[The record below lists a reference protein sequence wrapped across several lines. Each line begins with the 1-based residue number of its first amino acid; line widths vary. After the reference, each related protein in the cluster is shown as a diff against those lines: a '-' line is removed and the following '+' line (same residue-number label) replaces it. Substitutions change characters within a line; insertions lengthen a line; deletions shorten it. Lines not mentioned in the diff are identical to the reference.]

1 MKHFIYLS
9 LLFLMSG
16 CSQRQPPSPALWDA
30 PHRTFALANAAGEV
44 LMTASEVS
52 IRLSDGRTIRTTQP
66 RYRLDVDEQATVTQ
80 LHFTDQQ
87 KELDIS
93 LHIAFLDE
101 RTCRLEAELSN
112 QSEKP
117 MYLDRINMIS
127 GTLTGQKPD
136 TTQVLITS
144 ADWQNNTPVQ
154 FIAPGTPPAE
164 SMYTLA
170 IREPSVAAGFLAGKQ
185 HFNHFTLQDTVGSL
199 RLSAWG
205 EGNGC
210 ELPPGTQRA
219 MDPLFLAFHDNAL
232 QQLERF
238 ADLAAHENDVQ
249 LWPENRAV
257 WCTWYAG
264 WNREKMYSYKN
275 GIAAG
280 IQENIPAIKANF
292 LDRGANTM
300 RICDDHIAYGDWRDT
315 TRAFPNGLSQS
326 AEIIDE
332 AGLIPGVWYPTYWAS
347 TESEVYAQ
355 HPEWFALEENG
366 EPYLLKDE
374 FQNRS
379 RLAAPHKFLTFDTS
393 VPAVQDYFEQ
403 TARRWRQQ
411 GFRYVTND
419 FLAFA
424 TLPPR
429 YHDPTV
435 SKAQV
440 LRKGLEAVKRGLG
453 NDVFYRTIGAQ
464 FGTAMGLSHDM
475 RISGDSHGDQP
486 FAYHRTGAVWY
497 YNHRVWLNDPSA
509 IVFMRYGETRDAEWN
524 KMWISWIALAGTVM
538 TYGEQL
544 NELPDEYIEV
554 YQRMFPP
561 LNRPGRPLDLWEN
574 QPFMLWGMQP
584 DEADDTFGLF
594 GVFDLE
600 SDEATKVTL
609 NLDEVMRRIRGWQ
622 PSEEAPAQYLL
633 WDFWEKKLLTSD
645 EHRLDVTV
653 DPRSCRLFALRP
665 NQGHPQLLGTSGHF
679 SMGFIETD
687 ALAWD
692 ANQRSLAGQVQ
703 GNGGDPT
710 QLYFYVPDG
719 FALRKTT
726 LDGGPVNS
734 TLAHNV
740 LTVQVPATDQMRPF
754 RLEFSA
760 GETHTAVTRPFTP
773 GTIANKMTKK

>member
-1 MKHFIYLS
+1 MT
-9 LLFLMSG
+9 
-16 CSQRQPPSPALWDA
+16 D
-30 PHRTFALANAAGEV
+30 NA
-44 LMTASEVS
+44 VS
-52 IRLSDGRTIRTTQP
+52 MILTDGQTISTTQP
-66 RYRLDVDEQATVTQ
+66 RYRLEVNDQATATR
-80 LHFTDQQ
+80 LNFTDQQ
-87 KELDIS
+87 AQLDIS
-93 LHIAFLDE
+93 LSIEFLDE
-101 RTCRLEAELSN
+101 RACRLEATLSN
-112 QSEKP
+112 RSGQSV
-117 MYLDRINMIS
+117 LVDRIEMIS
-127 GTLTGQKPD
+127 GLLAGQKPD

-144 ADWQNNTPVQ
+144 SDWQNETPIQ
-154 FIAPGTPPAE
+154 FLTPDTPSAE

-170 IREPSVAAGFLAGKQ
+170 IRQPSVAAGFLAGKQ
-185 HFNHFTLQDTVGSL
+185 HFNHFTLQDTLGSL

-210 ELPPGTQRA
+210 ELLPGNERA
-219 MDPLFLAFHDNAL
+219 MDPLFLSFHDHAL

-238 ADLAAHENDVQ
+238 ADLAAQENDVH

-292 LDRGANTM
+292 LARGANTM

-347 TESEVYAQ
+347 TGSEVYQQ

-379 RLAAPHKFLTFDTS
+379 RLEEPYKFLTFDTS
-393 VPAVQDYFEQ
+393 VPAVQNYFEQ
-403 TARRWRQQ
+403 TARRWREQ

-424 TLPPR
+424 TYPPR

-453 NDVFYRTIGAQ
+453 DEVFYRTIGAQ
-464 FGTAMGLSHDM
+464 FGTAMGLAHDM

-497 YNHRVWLNDPSA
+497 YNHRVWLNDPPPPPPSA
-509 IVFMRYGETRDAEWN
+509 IVFMRYGEARDADWN

-544 NELPDEYIEV
+544 NELPEEYIEV

-584 DEADDTFGLF
+584 NETDDTFGLF

-600 SDEATKVTL
+600 STVPTDVAL
-609 NLDEVMRRIRGWQ
+609 NLDEVMARINGWKQ
-622 PSEEAPAQYLL
+622 PATAPGQYLL
-633 WDFWEKKLLTSD
+633 WDFWEKKLLTSN
-645 EHRLDVTV
+645 EHRLTVSV
-653 DPRSCRLFALRP
+653 DPKSCRLFALRQH
-665 NQGHPQLLGTSGHF
+665 QGRPQLLGTSGHF
-679 SMGFIETD
+679 SMGFVETEN
-687 ALAWD
+687 LTWD
-692 ANQRSLAGQVQ
+692 ASQNSLSGETQ

-710 QLYFYVPDG
+710 HLFFHVPDG
-719 FALRKTT
+719 FT
-726 LDGGPVNS
+726 LTKATMDGKPSSPTIDG
-734 TLAHNV
+734 NV
-740 LTVQVPATDQMRPF
+740 LTLKVPATERPLSF
-754 RLEFSA
+754 QLAFTSKDVS
-760 GETHTAVTRPFTP
+760 TLNTRDFVA
-773 GTIANKMTKK
+773 GTIAKKTTSQ